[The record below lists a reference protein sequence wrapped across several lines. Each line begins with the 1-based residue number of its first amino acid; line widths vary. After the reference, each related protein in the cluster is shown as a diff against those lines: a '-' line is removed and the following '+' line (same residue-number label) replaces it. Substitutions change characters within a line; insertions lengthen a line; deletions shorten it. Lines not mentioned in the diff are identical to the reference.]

1 MKHCIATVSLSGT
14 LPEKLQ
20 AIAAVGF
27 EGVEI
32 FENDL
37 LYFNGS
43 PADIRKMCADL
54 NLEIMLFQPFRD
66 FEGGARDKLA
76 QQLNRAERKFELMAQ
91 LGTDRLLV
99 CSNVLP
105 NTSTDDALIADDLHK
120 LAEIAAKH
128 NMQVGYEALAW
139 GRHVSSYRHAWDLVK
154 QVDHP
159 NLGIILDSFHTL
171 SINDDLSRLKE
182 IPPEKIVFLQLA
194 DAPLMKMDVLEW
206 SRHYRNFPG
215 QGDLDVAAFLTPI
228 IANGYTGP
236 LSLEVFNDKFRA
248 APGVSTTSDAIR
260 SLLYLEEQ
268 VAGRLKQQNLTVSA
282 ELFTPP
288 AAPEFQDTDFV
299 EFAVNDAS
307 AQRLDNTLRQFG
319 FQKTG
324 LHKSKNVS
332 LYQHGG
338 VNLILNA
345 EPDSLADAFFNV
357 HGTSVC
363 AAAYKVSDAEAMYQR
378 AIEYGNIFY
387 QGKVGPNERH
397 VHAIRSPNG
406 GLQYFVDSDIY
417 SVDFHKTKFQGEP
430 KLSRIDHTAYGVPND
445 MMDRWTLHYA
455 ALFGFNIE
463 NDLTLPDPYGL
474 MKSRVLRSQNGQI
487 RLPLN
492 ISDNQNTLVSRSMA
506 NYKGAG
512 LQHIAFA
519 SDDIFET
526 VAFMRQNG
534 ANLLDIPQ
542 NYYDDL
548 QARFGLADDFINRLR
563 EHHLLYDAD
572 GNGGEFLHAYSQLIE
587 NRFFFE
593 ICERRGGYDQYGAA
607 NAPVRLVAQDLYWK
621 QHNE

>member
-37 LYFNGS
+37 LYFNGT
-43 PADIRKMCADL
+43 PADIRKMCEDL

-76 QQLNRAERKFELMAQ
+76 HQLNRAERKFELMNE
-91 LGTDRLLV
+91 LGTNRLLV
-99 CSNVLP
+99 CSNVSP
-105 NTSTDDALIADDLHK
+105 DTSTDDALIAADLHT
-120 LAEIAAKH
+120 LAELAAKH
-128 NMQVGYEALAW
+128 GIQIGYEALAW
-139 GRHVSSYRHAWDLVK
+139 GKHVSSYRHAWDLVR
-154 QVDHP
+154 QADHP

-182 IPPEKIVFLQLA
+182 IPPEKIVFIQLA

-215 QGDLDVAAFLTPI
+215 QGDFDVAAFLTPI

-236 LSLEVFNDKFRA
+236 ISLEVFNDKFRA
-248 APGVSTTSDAIR
+248 APSVSTTSDALR
-260 SLLYLEEQ
+260 SLLFLEEQ
-268 VAGRLKQQNLTVSA
+268 VAGRLKTQNIQTQA
-282 ELFTPP
+282 ELFVPPQPP
-288 AAPEFQDTDFV
+288 AFQGTEFL
-299 EFAVNDAS
+299 EFAVNDAA

-363 AAAYKVSDAEAMYQR
+363 AAAYRVNDAETMYRR
-378 AIEYGNIFY
+378 AVEYGSIFY
-387 QGKVGPNERH
+387 EGKVGPNERH
-397 VHAIRSPNG
+397 IHAIRSPNG

-417 SVDFHKTKFQGEP
+417 SHDFHLTRFQGDAHF
-430 KLSRIDHTAYGVPND
+430 SRIDHSAYGVPSEAID
-445 MMDRWTLHYA
+445 GWTLHFA
-455 ALFGFNIE
+455 SVFGFNIE
-463 NDLTLPDPYGL
+463 SDLTLPDPYGL
-474 MKSRVLRSQNGQI
+474 MKSRVLRNASGSV

-492 ISDNQNTLVSRSMA
+492 VSDNQNTFVSRSMA

-519 SDDIFET
+519 SDDIYTAVSFLR
-526 VAFMRQNG
+526 ANG
-534 ANLLDIPQ
+534 AQLLDIPQ

-548 QARFGLADDFINRLR
+548 QARFGLDDAFIEKLR
-563 EHHLLYDAD
+563 AHHLLYDCD
-572 GNGGEFLHAYSQLIE
+572 GNGGEFLHVFSPPIE

-593 ICERRGGYDQYGAA
+593 ICQRSGGYDQYGAA
-607 NAPVRLVAQDLYWK
+607 NTPVRLVAQDAYWK
-621 QHNE
+621 QRQA

>member
-43 PADIRKMCADL
+43 PADIRKMCQDL

-76 QQLNRAERKFELMAQ
+76 HQINRAERKFELMAE

-105 NTSTDDALIADDLHK
+105 DTSTDDALIADDLHR
-120 LAEIAAKH
+120 LAETAAKH
-128 NMQVGYEALAW
+128 GMLVGYEALAW
-139 GRHVSSYRHAWDLVK
+139 GKHVSSYRHAWDLVK
-154 QVDHP
+154 TVNHP
-159 NLGIILDSFHTL
+159 NLGVVLDSFHTL
-171 SINDDLSRLKE
+171 SINDDLSRLSE

-215 QGDLDVAAFLTPI
+215 QGDLDVAAFLAPI
-228 IANGYTGP
+228 VANGYTGP
-236 LSLEVFNDKFRA
+236 LSLEIFNDKFRA
-248 APGVSTTSDAIR
+248 APSVSTTSDAMR
-260 SLLYLEEQ
+260 SLLFLEEQ
-268 VAGRLKQQNLTVSA
+268 TADRLKTQNITPKA

-288 AAPEFQDTDFV
+288 AAPEFSDTEFL
-299 EFAVNDAS
+299 EFAVNDAA
-307 AQRLDNTLRQFG
+307 AQRLDNILRQFG

-324 LHKSKNVS
+324 LHKSKNVA
-332 LYQHGG
+332 LYQHGD

-363 AAAYKVSDAEAMYQR
+363 AAAYKVRDADSMYER
-378 AIEYGNIFY
+378 AVEYGSIFY
-387 QGKVGPNERH
+387 EGKVGPNERH
-397 VHAIRSPNG
+397 IHAIRSPNG
-406 GLQYFVDSDIY
+406 GLQYFVDNDIY
-417 SVDFHKTKFQGEP
+417 SVDFHLTKFQGEP
-430 KLSRIDHTAYGVPND
+430 KISRIDHTAYGLAND
-445 MMDRWTLHYA
+445 AMDSWTLHFA
-455 ALFGFNIE
+455 AIFGFDIE
-463 NDLTLPDPYGL
+463 SDMTLADPYGL
-474 MKSRVLRSQNGQI
+474 MKSRVLRSPNGRI

-492 ISDNQNTLVSRSMA
+492 ISDNQNTIVSRSMA

-519 SDDIFET
+519 SDDIFAT
-526 VAFMRQNG
+526 VAFLRSNG
-534 ANLLDIPQ
+534 AKLLDIPQ

-548 QARFGLADDFINRLR
+548 QARFDLDDEFVAKLR
-563 EHHLLYDAD
+563 QHHLLYDAD
-572 GNGGEFLHAYSQLIE
+572 GKGGEFLHAYSPLIE

-593 ICERRGGYDQYGAA
+593 VCQRLGGYDQYGAV
-607 NAPVRLVAQDLYWK
+607 NTPVRLVAQDLYWK
-621 QHNE
+621 QQD

>member
-37 LYFNGS
+37 LYFNGT
-43 PADIRKMCADL
+43 PADIRRMCEDL

-66 FEGGARDKLA
+66 FEGGARSKLA
-76 QQLNRAERKFELMAQ
+76 HQLNRAERKFELMAE

-105 NTSTDDALIADDLHK
+105 DSSTDDGLIADDLHK

-128 NMQVGYEALAW
+128 QMQIGYEALAW
-139 GRHVSSYRHAWDLVK
+139 GHHVRSYRHAWDLVR
-154 QVDHP
+154 QIGHP

-171 SINDDLSRLKE
+171 SINDDLSRLNE

-194 DAPLMKMDVLEW
+194 DAPRMKMDVLEW

-228 IANGYTGP
+228 IANGYSGP
-236 LSLEVFNDKFRA
+236 LSLEIFNDKFRA
-248 APGVSTTSDAIR
+248 APSVSTTSDAIR

-268 VAGRLKQQNLTVSA
+268 VAGRLKPYTTMPT

-288 AAPEFQDTDFV
+288 AAPEFTDTDFL

-324 LHKSKNVS
+324 LHKSKNVA

-357 HGTSVC
+357 HGPSVC
-363 AAAYKVSDAEAMYQR
+363 ATAYRVTDADAMYRR
-378 AIEYGNIFY
+378 AVEYGTIFY
-387 QGKVGPNERH
+387 EGKVGPNERH

-417 SVDFHKTKFQGEP
+417 SVDFHKTKFQGESR
-430 KLSRIDHTAYGVPND
+430 LTRIDHAAYGVPHD
-445 MMDRWTLHYA
+445 MMDRWTLHFA
-455 ALFGFNIE
+455 AVFGFKIE
-463 NDLTLPDPYGL
+463 NDQTLPDPYGL
-474 MKSRVLRSQNGQI
+474 MKSRVMRSANGKI

-492 ISDNQNTLVSRSMA
+492 ISDNQNTLVSRSIA

-512 LQHIAFA
+512 LQHVAFA
-519 SDDIFET
+519 CDDIFAT
-526 VAFMRQNG
+526 VDFLRQNG
-534 ANLLDIPQ
+534 ASLLDIPQ

-548 QARFGLADDFINRLR
+548 QARFDLADDFIAKLR

-572 GNGGEFLHAYSQLIE
+572 GHGGEFLHAYSQLIE

-593 ICERRGGYDQYGAA
+593 ICERRGGYDQYGAS

-621 QHNE
+621 EQQK